1 MKVVI
6 NDPKT
11 GKSYQR
17 EVDGEPLFGRKIG
30 DEIDGS
36 LIGLEGYKLR
46 ITGGSDKDG
55 FPMRRDIHGTGRKK
69 VLLSSGPGFRPKKKG
84 ERRRKTVR
92 GNTIADDIVQ
102 VNMVIVKYGKVKL
115 EKEEEKPEEE
125 EKPKEEKPKEKL
137 KKKEKEEKK
146 EEKKPEKQKEKKEA

>member
-17 EVDGEPLFGRKIG
+17 EVDGEPLFGKKIG

-115 EKEEEKPEEE
+115 EKEEEKPKE
-125 EKPKEEKPKEKL
+125 EKPKEEPKKE
-137 KKKEKEEKK
+137 EKEEKK
-146 EEKKPEKQKEKKEA
+146 EEKKPEKQEKKEA